1 MNLSFEDEAKAEF
14 KAAAYYYEEQAD
26 GLGERFTAHIEAT
39 LTRILANPLLPRCFD
54 GQFRRMKADKFP
66 YVVIYGWVEDQV
78 IIMAV
83 MHTSRRPR
91 YWDSRLKGG

>member
-1 MNLSFEDEAKAEF
+1 MNLLFEDEAKV
-14 KAAAYYYEEQAD
+14 
-26 GLGERFTAHIEAT
+26 
-39 LTRILANPLLPRCFD
+39 
-54 GQFRRMKADKFP
+54 DKFP
-66 YVVIYGWVEDQV
+66 CVVIYELVEDQV